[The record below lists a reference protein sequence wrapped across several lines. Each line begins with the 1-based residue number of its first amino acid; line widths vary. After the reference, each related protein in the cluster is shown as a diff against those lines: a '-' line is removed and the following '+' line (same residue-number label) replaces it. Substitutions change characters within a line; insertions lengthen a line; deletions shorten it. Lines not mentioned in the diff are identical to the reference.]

1 MLPLGFIVIIKI
13 ITKVYLFFIGGEM
26 ENESKTRS
34 KIKKLIRFL
43 LSSFDSGKQK
53 EKLFKHCGIFVRAG
67 GLLQFILTL

>member
-1 MLPLGFIVIIKI
+1 
-13 ITKVYLFFIGGEM
+13 M